1 MASERAKELAR
12 KQRAE
17 AKALKAAKRNSDNPA
32 DWGTLRQL
40 RETYKLAAGHQS
52 STPWI
57 LLACVLGCT
66 ALGVVLGLWLG
77 WLVMWIVI
85 GVLGG
90 LTLGLYVMQR
100 IVKKAAFARV
110 VDQPGGGEMALSML
124 DKKKWHCTPAV
135 AIDRQMNCVHR
146 AVGPGG
152 LLLIGD
158 GKGAHNLLHAE
169 AKRYK
174 QVLYGVEVQTIMIGD
189 RNGQVRLQ
197 ELTKYI
203 NKLPK
208 TLSTEQVEEI
218 AYRLKG
224 LDRMHSRVPMPK
236 GPLPTSGNMKVSRR
250 AMRG

>member
-12 KQRAE
+12 KQKAE
-17 AKALKAAKRNSDNPA
+17 AKALKEAKKHSDNPS
-32 DWGTLRQL
+32 DWGTVRQL
-40 RETYKLAAGHQS
+40 RESYKLAAQYKS
-52 STPWI
+52 STPWV

-66 ALGVVLGLWLG
+66 AVGVVLGLL
-77 WLVMWIVI
+77 LDPMVMWIIV
-85 GVLGG
+85 GFFGG
-90 LTLGLYVMQR
+90 LTLAMYVMQR
-100 IVKKAAFARV
+100 VVKKAAFARA

-124 DKKKWHCTPAV
+124 DKKKWHYTAAV
-135 AIDRQMNCVHR
+135 AVDRQMNCVHR

-152 LLLIGD
+152 LILIGD
-158 GKGAHNLLHAE
+158 GKGAHNLLGAE

-189 RNGQVRLQ
+189 KKGQVPL
-197 ELTKYI
+197 EDLTAHIK
-203 NKLPK
+203 KLPK
-208 TLSTEQVEEI
+208 TLNKEQIEEI

-224 LDRMHSRVPMPK
+224 LDRMHSRVPLPK